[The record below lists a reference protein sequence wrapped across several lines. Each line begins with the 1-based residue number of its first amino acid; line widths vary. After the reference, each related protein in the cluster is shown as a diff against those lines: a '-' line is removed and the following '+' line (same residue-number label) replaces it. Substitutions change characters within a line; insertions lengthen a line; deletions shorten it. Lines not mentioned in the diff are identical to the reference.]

1 MSEWVQIISSV
12 GFPIAAF
19 MMLAFYI
26 YKVQSDFQKVIENN
40 TLILTKLCEK
50 LNATDVK
57 ITHEDDNK

>member
-26 YKVQSDFQKVIENN
+26 YKVQTDFRKVIEEN
-40 TLILTKLCEK
+40 TLAIMKLLDK
-50 LNATDVK
+50 LESIENDAK
-57 ITHEDDNK
+57 